1 MNPTS
6 EIEYWFRKE
15 QEQKKLRAERN
26 RKQMEMLDATTRTKT
41 VSSTIP
47 DMRDAYQQVRDF
59 DYQPTQQ
66 EIEFRRFVTGCGYN
80 ATKGSK

>member
-1 MNPTS
+1 MKHTDL
-6 EIEYWFRKE
+6 IEFQHRQEEELRRRKRIKNQFE
-15 QEQKKLRAERN
+15 YDRLT
-26 RKQMEMLDATTRTKT
+26 KQTRTRT
-41 VSSTIP
+41 ASSTIT

>member
-1 MNPTS
+1 
-6 EIEYWFRKE
+6 
-15 QEQKKLRAERN
+15 
-26 RKQMEMLDATTRTKT
+26 MLDATTRTKT

-80 ATKGSK
+80 AKESK

>member
-26 RKQMEMLDATTRTKT
+26 RKQMEMLDATTRTRT
-41 VSSTIP
+41 ASSTIA
-47 DMRDAYQQVRDF
+47 DMKDAYQQVRNF

-80 ATKGSK
+80 AKESK

>member
-26 RKQMEMLDATTRTKT
+26 RKQMEMLDATTRTRT
-41 VSSTIP
+41 ASSTIA
-47 DMRDAYQQVRDF
+47 DMKDAYQQVRNF
-59 DYQPTQQ
+59 DYQPTQ
-66 EIEFRRFVTGCGYN
+66 
-80 ATKGSK
+80 

>member
-41 VSSTIP
+41 VSSTIT
-47 DMRDAYQQVRDF
+47 DMSDALRQVRDF

-66 EIEFRRFVTGCGYN
+66 EIEFKRFMTGYAIDN
-80 ATKGSK
+80 AKGSK

>member
-1 MNPTS
+1 MKPTA

-15 QEQKKLRAERN
+15 QEDKKRLAERN
-26 RKQMEMLDATTRTKT
+26 RKQMEMLDATTRTRT
-41 VSSTIP
+41 TSSTIT
-47 DMRDAYQQVRDF
+47 DMKDAYQQVRDF

-80 ATKGSK
+80 AKESK

>member
-1 MNPTS
+1 M
-6 EIEYWFRKE
+6 
-15 QEQKKLRAERN
+15 KLRPIQNEYLRQVEHLERIRLGRERQN
-26 RKQMEMLDATTRTKT
+26 EMLKQQTDFI
-41 VSSTIP
+41 SPIP

-80 ATKGSK
+80 AKGSK